1 MRPCDIAATI
11 REVHAERRARGKD
24 AGLRLMGAVLGTN
37 VIMSAV
43 FFGGVPLDVLS
54 AWHGKKCSRKVY
66 GKESLSEAE
75 WVYPT
80 NSLHRFFEV
89 TVEMP

>member
-1 MRPCDIAATI
+1 MR
-11 REVHAERRARGKD
+11 
-24 AGLRLMGAVLGTN
+24 AVLDTN

-66 GKESLSEAE
+66 GKESLNEAE

-80 NSLHRFFEV
+80 NSPHRFSKVAPSDFKLMDTLDHLCKV
-89 TVEMP
+89 MV